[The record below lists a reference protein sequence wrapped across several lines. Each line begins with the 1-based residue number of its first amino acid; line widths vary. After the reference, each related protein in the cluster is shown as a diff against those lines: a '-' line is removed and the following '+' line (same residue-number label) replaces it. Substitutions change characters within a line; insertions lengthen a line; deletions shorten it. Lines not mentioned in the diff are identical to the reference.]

1 MAPGRD
7 QRQEGSPTVEER
19 ILDAAFE
26 TFARDGI
33 RSATFRTVSE
43 RAGVPEPAV
52 REQFDSKD
60 ALLLAVLS
68 RVDASFP
75 DVEAW
80 VAEPG
85 GGLETLRRL
94 PSTAAVLSDRPLLT
108 RLRVV
113 VSAEAMVR
121 DGAARRYT
129 QHRTEAILRWLVRVL
144 AEGVRRGELRPDTDV
159 KARATELVTFTEG
172 IQVQWVLHPHRVDLV
187 KAYDSYIDDLI
198 AQIRTPPPRAQL
210 EPQQPG

>member
-7 QRQEGSPTVEER
+7 QRHEGGLTVEER
-19 ILDAAFE
+19 ILDSAFE

-43 RAGVPEPAV
+43 RAGVPEPVV
-52 REQFDSKD
+52 RERFDTKD
-60 ALLLAVLS
+60 TLLLAVLS

-80 VAEPG
+80 VAEAG

-94 PSTAAVLSDRPLLT
+94 PSTAAVLTDRPLLT

-129 QHRTEAILRWLVRVL
+129 QHRTEAILRWFMRML
-144 AEGVRRGELRPDTDV
+144 AEGIRRGEIGPDIDV
-159 KARATELVTFTEG
+159 KVRATELITFTEG

-187 KAYDSYIDDLI
+187 KAYNSYIDDLI
-198 AQIRTPPPRAQL
+198 TQIRTPPPKAHLKSQH
-210 EPQQPG
+210 PG